1 MGTKN
6 IYGEVRINDE
16 IVATQD
22 WVAANAG
29 GGGGGTQLYLHTLS
43 FDSVSNKVYI
53 VNRYPNPMGRKELQQ
68 AQEGEYDIEKTP
80 ISWRYGSYDII
91 YMTIPP
97 IGLGGCSAYYFDD
110 VVATSV
116 YLGEL
121 VEDTVTPLGGS
132 GSSSG
137 GEKEVIITNVLEM
150 YENQDVDK
158 FLELSNRAIIG
169 DCIIIA
175 LYAGMTAIVDSCVQY
190 SEGTFEWRGTIFN
203 HSGSADGVFVSPMV
217 TAFQLASH
225 AGELLELVIEEFPLG
240 GVDKAYVEDNF
251 VPKIEPALNNGS
263 GVERFWVN
271 NGISGS
277 WRYVQGSAYTAAP
290 WYIASYMEKSEG
302 DSAVSGYML
311 TNTPER
317 PYQAANKK
325 YVDEKNVNVTEL
337 CAQGAGETNDSY
349 FVLEFANDGGKW
361 AFVDLQ
367 GDSDLSVDWGD
378 GTNEVLG
385 SNGIM
390 NTAAIHLYEKKGTY
404 VVTIHGLTTIGSSS
418 FSQERAP
425 LKSVILGK
433 KVHTIGPSAFY
444 RCANLESYVGKYVTR
459 YNQQCFQE
467 CGALKTIDLGI
478 NGPVAFGHHSFS
490 KCNSLTSIIV
500 PDSIEHTA
508 GGSHFAAFGECDNL
522 KEITLL
528 SKNGF
533 ILRYFSNNSQLE
545 KIWVADKEAYEFY
558 YNQLTTQ
565 DTDFVSNAQV
575 AEKLDYRIP
584 NSELDSIKAEL
595 SNGIAAL
602 SKFAIKGGRLEPDK
616 TLWIGPDEI
625 VLFTKNSG
633 DLTLHVTTRTGAE
646 TKSIGDNAC
655 LIAMAGTDFIDI
667 GARHRVFC
675 SILSATGSVIG
686 GITFGGTT
694 EYLCASQE
702 VAISNSASANGVP
715 FMIISTS
722 KSSATII

>member
-16 IVATQD
+16 IVATQE

-121 VEDTVTPLGGS
+121 VEDTVTALGGS

-240 GVDKAYVEDNF
+240 GVDKAYVDDNF
-251 VPKIEPALNNGS
+251 IANPKPPSNSVLLLNGDGTVS
-263 GVERFWVN
+263 TAG
-271 NGISGS
+271 
-277 WRYVQGSAYTAAP
+277 YTNSLPFAGQFCRAA
-290 WYIASYMEKSEG
+290 SEGEG
-302 DSAVSGYML
+302 DSIGASTGYWL
-311 TNTPER
+311 SKDPTR
-317 PYQAANKK
+317 PYHTANKK
-325 YVDEKNVNVTEL
+325 YVDEQSVISAL
-337 CAQGAGETNDSY
+337 CVQGSGETNDSY
-349 FVLEFANDGGKW
+349 FVLEFASDGGKW

-390 NTAAIHLYEKKGTY
+390 NTAVIHFYEKKGTY

-433 KVHTIGPSAFY
+433 KVHTVGQSAFY
-444 RCANLESYVGKYVTR
+444 RCANLESYIGRHVTR

-467 CGALKTIDLGI
+467 CGALKTIDLGT

-490 KCNSLTSIIV
+490 KCHSLTAITV
-500 PDSIEHTA
+500 PDTIEHTA
-508 GGSHFAAFGECDNL
+508 GSSHFAAFGECDNL

-533 ILRYFSNNSQLE
+533 ILRYFGSNPKLE

-655 LIAMAGTDFIDI
+655 LIAMAGTDFVDI

-694 EYLCASQE
+694 EYLCADQE

-722 KSSATII
+722 KSSAAIV